1 MNFGNPGPILRARP
15 FLLALAAALAVS
27 GCAGG
32 GGGGEFAISGINLSD
47 GAIWKINRPI
57 KISFSKAVDFSTVNL
72 NTINIREVGGA
83 PSAGEFYLE
92 SPSIVVFQP
101 LCPTKDD
108 LSDAGLKPSVPNI
121 VTYELKIL
129 GVDESSPLT
138 VKSTDGQSLAQ
149 SDTRKFTTPTSLL
162 PQELFF
168 DTTVGP
174 PTAVIRTNAPGDN
187 TQAATYVEIGGDPNN
202 RAYFERDLQTGAITL
217 DPPIQLP
224 LNKLSD
230 PSTHVA
236 LMLQLNQSVNPSSA
250 NVNIK
255 NVRWEF
261 ENQQGGWSPLSGAVL
276 LVANCTQTG
285 SVVRIQP
292 EGLLPPDTMLRGL
305 ISTQF
310 TDIVGEVNLLVQDK
324 FAPADS
330 LPPPAP
336 TANDPKP
343 LHDEYLEEFATDEK
357 EDKTAPFAEPHAIW
371 GANGELGAT
380 FSFSGTGGP
389 GANFDWKIATGQTV
403 IFDTTNTVI
412 TGGPNFLPTVN
423 QTVIGGVADVRDF
436 LIEAGG
442 VLRVQGPNPMT
453 LLASGSVTINGLI
466 DVSGSNTTGVVTL
479 NTTFLPEPGAPGQA
493 GGGKGGTGS
502 PLTTASTPKGGNG
515 FGAFNV
521 PDLGGQGGESGWSNS
536 QNVNSRRAAGGGGG
550 RLGKNQPQTFGPVA
564 TFGEF
569 DQTSI
574 GLDAEPGFDNKDALA
589 SGAITG
595 AAGPFGG
602 AVGSVP
608 FVDSDP
614 ANDFYGSVFD
624 NVNQKLILGELK
636 KPWAGGGGGAGGDAS
651 WIVGTG
657 TWPPPWNPSGDEK
670 GSGGGGGG
678 GSFQVLSL
686 GNIAFGPGGQ
696 IKCRGGLGGGGENSI
711 YFDRLGGGS
720 GGGSGGHVVL
730 QTASKIDFQAVSSGA
745 SALLA
750 TGAQGGAGRDNLHG
764 ATIIGQ
770 GPKETPPASDAC
782 PPGYPTSGSNVCF
795 GHWDGTGGDGGPGI
809 IQMHTNQGFNSNPSL
824 SDILTPSGNTTPL
837 SALAKPTPL
846 CPDASCRFIP
856 VFGRTS
862 RARSLWV
869 ALGNGGF
876 EDGASVYKDVRFE
889 FEGIEPVTG
898 VVQTTA
904 GKVTQLPGILGP
916 VTLVAGPTPPFITP
930 DGFTL
935 VVSAAPLLGT
945 TNEFYLTNLQL
956 LKHFVVQLAQ
966 ASAPTNVLNFD
977 VASASYDSTTQ
988 LLSLTVDGTGPSLS
1002 SFAPGGA
1009 VTAALHPAFFRIAS
1023 DGVPDSLPASAEV
1036 QIRFEATSADVNG
1049 LPVLPPLV
1057 PLTSNI
1063 SNLNTSPLNKDL
1075 RFIRF
1080 EILFDIDALGAGL
1093 SPTSPI
1099 PAIDFLRIPFR
1110 Y

>member
-1 MNFGNPGPILRARP
+1 MNPGLSLRARFP
-15 FLLALAAALAVS
+15 FTALALALSLA
-27 GCAGG
+27 GCSGG
-32 GGGGEFAISGINLSD
+32 GGGGDFAISGINLSD
-47 GAIWKINRPI
+47 GSVWKINRPI
-57 KISFSKAVDFSTVNL
+57 KISFSKPVDFSTVNL

-101 LCPTKDD
+101 LCPTLDD

-129 GVDESSPLT
+129 GVDQASPLT
-138 VKSTDGQSLAQ
+138 VKSADGQSLAQ

-236 LMLQLNQSVNPSSA
+236 LMLQLNQSVDPSST
-250 NVNIK
+250 NINIK

-261 ENQQGGWSPLSGAVL
+261 LNQQGGWSPVSGAVL
-276 LVANCTQTG
+276 LVSNCTQSG

-330 LPPPAP
+330 VPAPAP
-336 TANDPKP
+336 TVTDPKP
-343 LHDEYLEEFATDEK
+343 LHDEYLEEFATDQK

-371 GANGELGAT
+371 GPNGQLAAT
-380 FSFSGTGGP
+380 FSFSGTGGS
-389 GANFDWKIATGQTV
+389 GGNFDWKIGTGQTV

-412 TGGPNFLPTVN
+412 TGGPNFLPTIN
-423 QTVIGGVADVRDF
+423 QTVIGGVADVRNF

-442 VLRVQGPNPMT
+442 VLRVQGPNPMM
-453 LLASGSVTINGLI
+453 LLASGSVTINGTI
-466 DVSGSNTTGVVTL
+466 DLSGSNTTGVVTL

-493 GGGKGGTGS
+493 GGGKGGVGS
-502 PLTTASTPKGGNG
+502 PLTTASSPRGGNG

-521 PDLGGQGGESGWSNS
+521 PDLGGQGGEAGWSNTAG
-536 QNVNSRRAAGGGGG
+536 VNDRRGAGGGGG
-550 RLGKNQPQTFGPVA
+550 RLGKNQPQSFGPVSQ
-564 TFGEF
+564 FGEF
-569 DQTSI
+569 DQTAI
-574 GLDAEPGFDNKDALA
+574 GLDAEPGFDNQNAIAKG
-589 SGAITG
+589 SITG

-602 AVGSVP
+602 AVGPVP
-608 FVDSDP
+608 FADNSP

-624 NVNQKLILGELK
+624 NVNQQLILGELK
-636 KPWAGGGGGAGGDAS
+636 KPWAGAGGGGGGDAS
-651 WIVGTG
+651 FVSQGS
-657 TWPPPWNPSGDEK
+657 WPPPWNPGGDEK

-678 GSFQVLSL
+678 GSFQVLAL
-686 GNIAFGPGGQ
+686 GSIAFGPSGQ
-696 IKCRGGLGGGGENSI
+696 IKCRGGLGGAGENSI
-711 YFDRLGGGS
+711 YFDRVGGGS
-720 GGGSGGHVVL
+720 GGGSGGHVIL

-750 TGAQGGAGRDNLHG
+750 TGGQGGAGSNNQHG
-764 ATIIGQ
+764 ATIVGQ
-770 GPKETPPASDAC
+770 GPKETTPAADAC

-795 GHWDGTGGDGGPGI
+795 GHHDGTGGDGGPGI
-809 IQMHTNQGFNSNPSL
+809 IQMHTNQGFNPIPSF

-846 CPDASCRFIP
+846 CPDATCRFIP

-876 EDGASVYKDVRFE
+876 DPNASVYKDARFE

-898 VVQTTA
+898 VVQTTS
-904 GKVTQLPGILGP
+904 GQVTQLPAILGP
-916 VTLVAGPTPPFITP
+916 TTLAASPNPPFITP

-935 VVSAAPLLGT
+935 VVSAAPFVGT

-966 ASAPTNVLNFD
+966 ASAPANLVNFD

-988 LLSLTVDGTGPSLS
+988 LLSLTVDGSGPSLA
-1002 SFAPGGA
+1002 SFAPGGGI
-1009 VTAALHPAFFRIAS
+1009 TASVHPAFFRIAS
-1023 DGVPDSLPASAEV
+1023 DGVPDSLPATAEV
-1036 QIRFEATSADVNG
+1036 QIRFEATSADVDG
-1049 LPVLPPLV
+1049 LPVSPSLV

-1063 SNLNTSPLNKDL
+1063 GDLNTSPFNKDL

-1080 EILFDIDALGAGL
+1080 EVLFDIDALGNGL
-1093 SPTSPI
+1093 SPSSPI